1 MKIFWYSI
9 LIICVIY
16 NCFQGINSL
25 GIFLTNPEVK
35 NYVKVFNKCKNSEFG
50 AMIRDLALNI
60 EKSENG
66 SNNYTNKNGFLSEP
80 EIKNLVNALKIEKQE
95 KRINKR

>member
-35 NYVKVFNKCKNSEFG
+35 NYVK
-50 AMIRDLALNI
+50 ALNI